1 MSSEL
6 KMMLNN
12 VALKEIE
19 RKVTDFEKDID
30 SFKSLLQKLA
40 KDKKID
46 VLFSLQG
53 VGATDSNKIKQEL
66 ELLEKAHLVKGQT
79 KYTHRNEYRQYELT
93 AEGIEL
99 AKKLSKET

>member
-1 MSSEL
+1 
-6 KMMLNN
+6 MMLTN
-12 VALKEIE
+12 VALKESE

-30 SFKSLLQKLA
+30 SYKSLLQKLA
-40 KDKKID
+40 EDKKID
-46 VLFSLQG
+46 VLFSVQG
-53 VGATDSNKIKQEL
+53 VGAPDSNRIKQEL